1 MSAVGA
7 QLPGAVPAAPA
18 AASHGVRHVYRAERR
33 KLSSQLVIRL
43 LALIC
48 VLGPFAFAGVLSA
61 QSASPADTLFGV
73 WAHASGFAVSLVVL
87 GFAGQWGFPV
97 IAGLVAGDIF
107 SSEDRYG
114 TWKMVLTRSCSR
126 GDMFWGKVLA
136 AATFT
141 VGMALLAAVAS
152 LAAGLLLVGHQPLA
166 SLSGTLFSPGK
177 LVGLVLVS
185 WLICILPMLAFTSM
199 AVLFSVLSRNGI
211 VGVIGPSLVA
221 LVMQLLALIG
231 TGAWAHLLLVGT
243 AFDAWHG
250 LFTAHPFFG
259 PMVVSIVVSL
269 LWTAACLTATWL
281 VLRRRDYA
289 GAPAQRKI
297 GWGTPIR
304 VAIGSVAVVAL
315 IAAAGSWGPPAV
327 TAARLKNSITPTFNQ
342 LTLLQQRE
350 LGRTVPAGYNLNI
363 ISGCNRRSSVRQEG
377 PGDDWVCTMQVV
389 VPQQQGGL
397 PFQLTPVSYDVSVK
411 SNGCYKADA
420 PPSFIGQQ
428 KMRVPGG
435 RSVVNPLF
443 TIYGCFNTL

>member
-1 MSAVGA
+1 MSALA
-7 QLPGAVPAAPA
+7 DALDAVPAAPGPA
-18 AASHGVRHVYRAERR
+18 RGGLGHVYRAERR
-33 KLSSQLVIRL
+33 KLASQLVIRL

-48 VLGPFAFAGVLSA
+48 LLGPFAFAAILSA

-73 WAHASGFAVSLVVL
+73 WSHASGFAVSLVVL

-97 IAGLVAGDIF
+97 IAGVVAGDIF

-126 GDMFWGKVLA
+126 RDVFWGKVLA

-141 VGMALLAAVAS
+141 VGMAVLSAVAS
-152 LAAGLLLVGHQPLA
+152 LAAGLLLVGGHPLV
-166 SLSGTLFSPGK
+166 SLSGTLFGTGK
-177 LVGLVLVS
+177 LVALVLAS
-185 WLICILPMLAFTSM
+185 WAICILPMLAFTSM

-211 VGVIGPSLVA
+211 VGVIGPSLVG

-231 TGAWAHLLLVGT
+231 SGVWVHLLLVGT

-250 LFTAHPFFG
+250 LFVAHPYFG
-259 PMVVSIVVSL
+259 PMVVSIVVSI
-269 LWTAACLTATWL
+269 LWTVGCLTAAWL

-289 GAPAQRKI
+289 GIPAQRRI
-297 GWGTPIR
+297 GWTPAVR
-304 VAIGSVAVVAL
+304 VALGTVAVIAL
-315 IAAAGSWGPPAV
+315 IAVACSWGPAAV
-327 TAARLKNSITPTFNQ
+327 TAARLKNSITPAFND

-350 LGRTVPAGYNLNI
+350 LGRNVPAGYQLNV
-363 ISGCNRRSSVRQEG
+363 ISGCNRRSSSSNTG

-397 PFQLTPVSYDVSVK
+397 PFQITPVSYDVSVK
-411 SNGCYKADA
+411 ANGCYKADA

-428 KMRVPGG
+428 RMKVPGG
-435 RSVVNPLF
+435 KTVVNPLF

>member
-1 MSAVGA
+1 VSAIA
-7 QLPGAVPAAPA
+7 HTPGAVPAAPA
-18 AASHGVRHVYRAERR
+18 APTGRLWHVYRAERR
-33 KLSSQLVIRL
+33 KLASQLVVRL

-48 VLGPFAFAGVLSA
+48 LLGPFAFAAVLGA

-73 WAHASGFAVSLVVL
+73 WAHSSGFAVSLVVL

-97 IAGLVAGDIF
+97 IAGIVAGDIF

-126 GDMFWGKVLA
+126 GDVFWGKVLA

-141 VGMALLAAVAS
+141 VALAVLTAVAS
-152 LAAGLLLVGHQPLA
+152 LIAGLVLVGDQPLV
-166 SLSGTLFSPGK
+166 SLSGTLFSAGK
-177 LVGLVLVS
+177 MAGLVLAS
-185 WLICILPMLAFTSM
+185 WLVCLLPMLAFTSM

-211 VGVIGPSLVA
+211 VGVIGPSLMA

-231 TGAWAHLLLVGT
+231 TGVWAHLLLVGT

-250 LFTAHPFFG
+250 LFVAHAYFG
-259 PMVVSIVVSL
+259 PMIVSLVVSL
-269 LWTAACLTATWL
+269 LWTAACLAAAWL
-281 VLRRRDYA
+281 VLRRRDFA
-289 GAPAQRKI
+289 GTPAQRRI
-297 GWGTPIR
+297 GWAAPLR
-304 VAIGSVAVVAL
+304 VALGAVAVIAL
-315 IAAAGSWGPPAV
+315 IAVACSWGRPAV
-327 TAARLKNSITPTFNQ
+327 TAARLKNSITPAFND

-350 LGRTVPAGYNLNI
+350 LGRNVPAGYQLNV
-363 ISGCNRRSSVRQEG
+363 ISGCNRRSSSSNTG

-397 PFQLTPVSYDVSVK
+397 PFQITPVSYDVSVK

-428 KMRVPGG
+428 RMKVPGG
-435 RSVVNPLF
+435 KTVVNPLF